1 MFNFFNEIRNS
12 ARKIK
17 ITGRYNLVNI
27 SGELVYVEG
36 HKGITLLSS
45 DIISFKV
52 KEGRINIFGKNL
64 ILSELADDT
73 LKISGQIDKIEAD
86 RWKVTASS
94 KLKL

>member
-86 RWKVTASS
+86 RWKVIASS

>member
-86 RWKVTASS
+86 R
-94 KLKL
+94 